1 MTSIKQC
8 LVSHIFGINVNTL
21 VFFSAESIRKLRAL
35 IIGGSSP
42 GPSHRL
48 AGGKHDAVEVAF
60 VDVGVE
66 VEESHVSESTV
77 DKYFSP

>member
-1 MTSIKQC
+1 M
-8 LVSHIFGINVNTL
+8 HIIAPLCYVNML
-21 VFFSAESIRKLRAL
+21 FFSAESIRKLRAL

-48 AGGKHDAVEVAF
+48 AGGNHDAVEVTF
-60 VDVGVE
+60 VDFGVE
-66 VEESHVSESTV
+66 VEESHVIESTV

>member
-1 MTSIKQC
+1 MKSTKKC
-8 LVSHIFGINVNTL
+8 LVSHIFGVNVNML
-21 VFFSAESIRKLRAL
+21 FFSAESIRKLRAL

-48 AGGKHDAVEVAF
+48 AGGNHDAVEVTF

-77 DKYFSP
+77 DEYFSP

>member
-1 MTSIKQC
+1 M
-8 LVSHIFGINVNTL
+8 
-21 VFFSAESIRKLRAL
+21 RAL

-48 AGGKHDAVEVAF
+48 AGGNHDAVEVTF

-66 VEESHVSESTV
+66 VEESHVIESTV

>member
-1 MTSIKQC
+1 MP
-8 LVSHIFGINVNTL
+8 V
-21 VFFSAESIRKLRAL
+21 FSAESICKLRAL

-48 AGGKHDAVEVAF
+48 ARGNHDAVEVAF

-66 VEESHVSESTV
+66 VEESHVSESTG